1 MNRRI
6 RNRTYGGVGGGA
18 PQGPLLPDVRQAW
31 RVCAFGHELIGGG
44 QPISDLEVEVLYGP
58 W

>member
-1 MNRRI
+1 MGRRE
-6 RNRTYGGVGGGA
+6 A
-18 PQGPLLPDVRQAW
+18 PHFFVVRQAW

-44 QPISDLEVEVLYGP
+44 QPIGDLEVEVLYGP

>member
-1 MNRRI
+1 MA
-6 RNRTYGGVGGGA
+6 TT
-18 PQGPLLPDVRQAW
+18 GPLCRRTKTYAKAAAQAKPFVVRQAW
-31 RVCAFGHELIGGG
+31 RVCALGHELIGGG